1 MRKLCLTLAT
11 FFFSLMLVLPVHAA
25 QVYSDGFFQYHAYE
39 GYNSICG
46 YFGSETTVTVP
57 SRIAG
62 LPVSRIEAGAFD
74 GCSTIEKLVL
84 PDTIMEIEEGAF
96 SGAKNLKTIE
106 DASGVWDRMNA
117 GNQGDGSTED
127 GAGESANDGNGAGSS
142 NHPGDSGEGSPIGD
156 YEYTEPENDGQ
167 AESGKQTPE
176 SGETDTGK
184 ADESQ
189 KEDGGNSASKTDSGK
204 KNDRNETEIITDSNN
219 KTKDESKS
227 GVSHLIL
234 WIILAAVLV
243 AVAAAVAVVIIR
255 RKRNFS

>member
-25 QVYSDGFFQYHAYE
+25 QVYSDGYFQYHAYE

-62 LPVSRIEAGAFD
+62 RPVSRIEAGAFD

-96 SGAKNLKTIE
+96 SGAKNLVTIE

-117 GNQGDGSTED
+117 GNQEDGSTED
-127 GAGESANDGNGAGSS
+127 GAGGSANDGNGAGTGNPPGGGSTGNAGIS
-142 NHPGDSGEGSPIGD
+142 NGNQGGSGEGSPIGD
-156 YEYTEPENDGQ
+156 YGYTETEDDGQ
-167 AESGKQTPE
+167 PESGEQMPE
-176 SGETDTGK
+176 SGETD
-184 ADESQ
+184 
-189 KEDGGNSASKTDSGK
+189 NGK
-204 KNDRNETEIITDSNN
+204 KDDRNETEIIKDGSN
-219 KTKDESKS
+219 KADDQSKS
-227 GVSHLIL
+227 GAPRLIS
-234 WIILAAVLV
+234 WIILAAAV
-243 AVAAAVAVVIIR
+243 AVAAVAIVVLIR
-255 RKRNFS
+255 RKRK

>member
-1 MRKLCLTLAT
+1 MRKLCLTLAA

-57 SRIAG
+57 SSIAG
-62 LPVSRIEAGAFD
+62 RPVARIEAGAFD

-106 DASGVWDRMNA
+106 DASGVWDRKNA
-117 GNQGDGSTED
+117 GI
-127 GAGESANDGNGAGSS
+127 GNG
-142 NHPGDSGEGSPIGD
+142 NPGGSGEGSPIGD

-167 AESGKQTPE
+167 AESGKKAPE

-189 KEDGGNSASKTDSGK
+189 KDDGENSESKTDSGK

-219 KTKDESKS
+219 KTEDQSKS
-227 GVSHLIL
+227 GASRLIC